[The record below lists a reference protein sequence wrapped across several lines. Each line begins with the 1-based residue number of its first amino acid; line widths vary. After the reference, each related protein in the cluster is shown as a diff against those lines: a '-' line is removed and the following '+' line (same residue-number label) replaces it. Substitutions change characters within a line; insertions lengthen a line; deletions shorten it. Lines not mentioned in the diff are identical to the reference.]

1 MAQMYVVKRDG
12 STEEVKFDTITQ
24 RLRPLCEGL
33 DASYIDPVPA
43 TCLQGPRDS
52 LRLGPTVGS
61 QWGA

>member
-43 TCLQGPRDS
+43 TCLQG
-52 LRLGPTVGS
+52 GS
-61 QWGA
+61 P